1 MGHLDPIAF
10 DIETSGLDEDAVI
23 TVAGFAHELGES
35 IILNT
40 NGRDTY
46 DRQSLVT
53 TLDEQSAGTVQLEIV
68 DSEKALLSSLA
79 AFATNQL
86 DGDRHYLTAFNGE
99 TWNGGFDLPL
109 CRTRFLN
116 YDMDWP
122 FGDVA
127 YADMMQIVD
136 RFDTH
141 DQQDLVGVYEAL
153 IDNEICDPFDDSAE
167 AVDAFEDGTWLPL
180 LEHNLADIQ
189 RTRELAELAGRFV
202 ARSDFK
208 MKNLEPPRQA

>member
-23 TVAGFAHELGES
+23 TVAGFGHELGES
-35 IILNT
+35 LIVNVD
-40 NGRDTY
+40 GRESY

-53 TLDEQSAGTVQLEIV
+53 TLDEHSAGTVQLEV
-68 DSEKALLSSLA
+68 FDSEQALLDSLA
-79 AFATNQL
+79 DFATHQL

-99 TWNGGFDLPL
+99 TWNGGFDLPF

-116 YDMDWP
+116 YDMEWP
-122 FGDVA
+122 FRDVA

-141 DQQDLVGVYEAL
+141 DHSDLIGVYETL
-153 IDNEICDPFDDSAE
+153 IGTETCDPFEDSAE
-167 AVDAFEDGTWLPL
+167 AVDAYEGGEWLPL
-180 LEHNLADIQ
+180 LKHNLADIQ

-208 MKNLEPPRQA
+208 MKNLEPPQQ